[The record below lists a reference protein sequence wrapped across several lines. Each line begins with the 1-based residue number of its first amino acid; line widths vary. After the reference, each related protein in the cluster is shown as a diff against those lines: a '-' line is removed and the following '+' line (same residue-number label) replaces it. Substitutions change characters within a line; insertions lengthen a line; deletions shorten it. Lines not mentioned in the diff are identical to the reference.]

1 MCVYRVFHE
10 RVLSCR
16 AQIQPYIIQA
26 RMIVFDWS
34 RYRWVYI
41 KLRILV
47 TLASSYRISDVYDM
61 RYSLL
66 TRLKFLTTHETLCI
80 YARACAQEQ
89 ARAHLIRSLGSVW
102 FTRLL
107 SLDALSMRLFVC
119 VRASSRAPIRS
130 VCERAFAY
138 VGASSIR
145 VAFVAVVAL
154 GRCCCS
160 CLRRRFT
167 VNCGTRKHARSGRK
181 NLPHGLEQRLSLGPP
196 CENEWGSALAPRVA
210 FVSRVH
216 ARWVLKVGISERE
229 SSFQQDSIE
238 RARKGARRPAR

>member
-89 ARAHLIRSLGSVW
+89 ANKRARILFARSVRFGSLGCSVW
-102 FTRLL
+102 THYLCDCL
-107 SLDALSMRLFVC
+107 SVC
-119 VRASSRAPIRS
+119 VRLRERLYAVCASVHLRMLAQA
-130 VCERAFAY
+130 AFA
-138 VGASSIR
+138 SHS
-145 VAFVAVVAL
+145 
-154 GRCCCS
+154 
-160 CLRRRFT
+160 
-167 VNCGTRKHARSGRK
+167 
-181 NLPHGLEQRLSLGPP
+181 
-196 CENEWGSALAPRVA
+196 
-210 FVSRVH
+210 
-216 ARWVLKVGISERE
+216 
-229 SSFQQDSIE
+229 
-238 RARKGARRPAR
+238 